1 MSQEAS
7 RTSKLLQSTA
17 VTGGMTLISRI
28 SGLARDTVFAGALG
42 ASISPVAD
50 AFYVAFRI
58 PNLFRRFSGEGA
70 FSQAFVP
77 VMSEYRQLDHDGEA
91 RQFVSHMAGRFAVI
105 LFIITLLGVIGAP
118 VLVMVLAPGF
128 LDDGPKFDMTVS
140 MVRVMFPYMMF
151 VSLVAMAAGILNSYS
166 RFAAAAFTP
175 VLLNLVLIVAA
186 IWGAGHF
193 SDPVQKA
200 EVLAGGVFIA
210 GVIQLIFQFPFLM
223 RIRMLPRPRLGRHE
237 GVSRVFRLML
247 PAMFGSS
254 VSQLNIIVIT
264 VLASFLATGS
274 VSWLYFSNRLV
285 EFPMGVF
292 GIALA
297 TVLLP
302 SLSRQHAVKDPESFS
317 RLLDWAMRLG
327 FIIGAPAA
335 AALIVLAGPI
345 LATLFFHKQFLA
357 IDVEKTMYALW
368 ASAAGLLGLILTKV
382 LAPGFYARQD
392 TRTPAKIA
400 AVAFA
405 VNIIMSLVLIG
416 PMRHVGL
423 AAAVSIAAYT
433 NALMLFA
440 QLLRTGVLSLQPGWS
455 LLLVQVGISTTT
467 MTALLVWGVGDWR
480 EWLHMSLVLQVRQL
494 LLWVI
499 AGFTT
504 YVITML
510 ILGIRPRHLHS
521 PAHT

>member
-1 MSQEAS
+1 
-7 RTSKLLQSTA
+7 
-17 VTGGMTLISRI
+17 MTLISRI
-28 SGLARDTVFAGALG
+28 SGLARDSVFAGALG
-42 ASISPVAD
+42 ASVSPVAD

-77 VMSEYRQLDHDGEA
+77 VMSEYRHKHPEAEAQL
-91 RQFVSHMAGRFAVI
+91 FVSHMSGRFAAV
-105 LFIITLLGVIGAP
+105 LFLITAAGVVGAP
-118 VLVMVLAPGF
+118 LLVMALAPGF
-128 LDDGPKFDMTVS
+128 IGKTNQFDMTVS

-151 VSLVAMAAGILNSYS
+151 ISLVAMAAGVLNSYS

-175 VLLNLVLIVAA
+175 VLLNLVLIATAV
-186 IWGAGHF
+186 WGAPYF
-193 SDPVQKA
+193 SDPAQALAWGVF
-200 EVLAGGVFIA
+200 LAGIV
-210 GVIQLIFQFPFLM
+210 QLVFQFPFLY
-223 RIRMLPRPRLGRHE
+223 RIHMLPRPKVSSHE

-274 VSWLYFSNRLV
+274 VTWLYYSNRLV

-302 SLSRQHAVKDPESFS
+302 SLSRQHSAKDPETFS
-317 RLLDWAMRLG
+317 RLLDWALRLG
-327 FIIGAPAA
+327 FIIGVPAA
-335 AALIVLAGPI
+335 AALIVLAGPL
-345 LATLFFHKQFLA
+345 LATILFHGKFLP
-357 IDVEKTMYALW
+357 IDVEKSMYAVW
-368 ASAAGLLGLILTKV
+368 ASAAGLLGLILVKV

-392 TRTPAKIA
+392 TLTPAKIA

-405 VNIIMSLVLIG
+405 VNIVMSLVLIS
-416 PMRHVGL
+416 PWQHVGL
-423 AAAVSIAAYT
+423 AAAVSIAAYA
-433 NALMLFA
+433 NAVMLFV
-440 QLLRTGVLSLQPGWS
+440 QLLRSRVLQLQPGWGR
-455 LLLVQVGISTTT
+455 LLAQVGLSTGA

-480 EWLHMSLVLQVRQL
+480 GWLRMTLLQQVEQL

-499 AGFTT
+499 AGFVT
-504 YVITML
+504 YVITIFIAGL
-510 ILGIRPRHLHS
+510 RPRHLLS
-521 PAHT
+521 PAHR

>member
-1 MSQEAS
+1 MSQEAPRS
-7 RTSKLLQSTA
+7 SKLLQSTA
-17 VTGGMTLISRI
+17 VTGGMTLVSRI
-28 SGLARDTVFAGALG
+28 TGLARDSVFAGALG

-91 RQFVSHMAGRFAVI
+91 RQFVSHMAGRFAVV

-118 VLVMVLAPGF
+118 LLVMALAPGF
-128 LDDGPKFDMTVS
+128 VDKANQFDMTVA
-140 MVRVMFPYMMF
+140 MVRIMFPYMMF
-151 VSLVAMAAGILNSYS
+151 ISLVAMAAGVLNSYS

-175 VLLNLVLIVAA
+175 VLLNLVLIAA
-186 IWGAGHF
+186 AAWGAPYLG
-193 SDPVQKA
+193 DPAKA
-200 EVLAGGVFIA
+200 LAWGVFFA
-210 GVIQLIFQFPFLM
+210 GLVQLLFQFPFLLK
-223 RIRMLPRPRLGRHE
+223 IRMLPRPRLGRHE

-247 PAMFGSS
+247 PALFGSS

-274 VSWLYFSNRLV
+274 VTWLYYSNRLV

-302 SLSRQHAVKDPESFS
+302 SLSRQHALKDPESFA

-327 FIIGAPAA
+327 FIIGVPAA
-335 AALIVLAGPI
+335 AALIVLAGPL
-345 LATLFFHKQFLA
+345 LATILFHGKFLP
-357 IDVEKTMYALW
+357 IDVEKSMYAVW

-400 AVAFA
+400 AIAFA
-405 VNIIMSLVLIG
+405 INILMSLVLIG

-423 AAAVSIAAYT
+423 AAAVSIAAYA
-433 NALMLFA
+433 NAVLLFT

-455 LLLVQVGISTTT
+455 RLLLQVGLSTAA
-467 MTALLVWGVGDWR
+467 MTALLLWGVGDWR
-480 EWLHMSLVLQVRQL
+480 DWLRMTIWQQIEQL

-499 AGFTT
+499 AGFAT
-504 YVITML
+504 YVIAML
-510 ILGIRPRHLHS
+510 ILGIRPRHLYS
-521 PAHT
+521 PTHT

>member
-1 MSQEAS
+1 
-7 RTSKLLQSTA
+7 
-17 VTGGMTLISRI
+17 MTLISRI
-28 SGLARDTVFAGALG
+28 SGLARDSVFAGALA
-42 ASISPVAD
+42 ASVSPVAD

-77 VMSEYRQLDHDGEA
+77 VMSEYRHKHPEAEA
-91 RQFVSHMAGRFAVI
+91 RQFVSHMSGRFAAI
-105 LFIITLLGVIGAP
+105 LFLITAVGVIGAP
-118 VLVMVLAPGF
+118 LLVMALAPGF
-128 LDDGPKFDMTVS
+128 IGNTDQFDMTVA

-151 VSLVAMAAGILNSYS
+151 ISLVAMAAGVLNSYS

-175 VLLNLVLIVAA
+175 VLLNLVLIATAV
-186 IWGAGHF
+186 WGAPYF
-193 SDPVQKA
+193 SDPAQA
-200 EVLAGGVFIA
+200 LAWGVFAA
-210 GVIQLIFQFPFLM
+210 GVVQLVFQFPFLY
-223 RIRMLPRPRLGRHE
+223 RIRMLPRPRVSSHE

-274 VSWLYFSNRLV
+274 VTWLYYSNRLV

-302 SLSRQHAVKDPESFS
+302 SLSRQHAAKDPETFS
-317 RLLDWAMRLG
+317 RLLDWALRLG
-327 FIIGAPAA
+327 FIIGVPAA
-335 AALIVLAGPI
+335 AALIVLAGPL
-345 LATLFFHKQFLA
+345 LATILFHGKFLP
-357 IDVEKTMYALW
+357 IDVEKSMYAVW
-368 ASAAGLLGLILTKV
+368 ASAAGLLGLIQVKV

-392 TRTPAKIA
+392 TRTPARIA

-405 VNIIMSLVLIG
+405 VNIVMSLVLIT
-416 PMRHVGL
+416 PWHHVGL
-423 AAAVSIAAYT
+423 AAAVSIAAYA
-433 NALMLFA
+433 NAAMLFIS
-440 QLLRTGVLSLQPGWS
+440 LTRSRVLELQPGWRR
-455 LLLVQVGISTTT
+455 LLAQVGLSTAA

-480 EWLHMSLVLQVRQL
+480 GWLQMTIWQQVEQL

-499 AGFTT
+499 AGLAT
-504 YVITML
+504 YVIAML
-510 ILGIRPRHLHS
+510 IVGIRPRHLYS
-521 PAHT
+521 PAHR

>member
-7 RTSKLLQSTA
+7 RSSKLLQSTA

-28 SGLARDTVFAGALG
+28 SGLARDIIFAGALG

-77 VMSEYRQLDHDGEA
+77 VMSEYRQLDRDGEA
-91 RQFVSHMAGRFAVI
+91 RRFASHMAGRFAVV
-105 LFIITLLGVIGAP
+105 LFLITLIGVIGAP
-118 VLVMVLAPGF
+118 MLVMALAPGF
-128 LDDGPKFDMTVS
+128 IGKAHQFDMTVA

-151 VSLVAMAAGILNSYS
+151 ISLVAMAAGILNSYS

-175 VLLNLVLIVAA
+175 VLLNLVLIATAA
-186 IWGAGHF
+186 WGAPYLG
-193 SDPVQKA
+193 DPAKA
-200 EVLAGGVFIA
+200 LAWGVFAA
-210 GVIQLIFQFPFLM
+210 GIVQLLFQFPFL
-223 RIRMLPRPRLGRHE
+223 IQIHMLPRPRLGRHE
-237 GVSRVFRLML
+237 GVARVFRLML
-247 PAMFGSS
+247 PALFGSS
-254 VSQLNIIVIT
+254 VSQLNIVVIT
-264 VLASFLATGS
+264 ILASFLTTGS
-274 VSWLYFSNRLV
+274 VTWLYYSNRLV

-327 FIIGAPAA
+327 FIIGVPAA
-335 AALIVLAGPI
+335 AALVVLAGPI

-357 IDVEKTMYALW
+357 IDVERTMYALW
-368 ASAAGLLGLILTKV
+368 ASAAGLLGLILAKV

-405 VNIIMSLVLIG
+405 VNIIMSLVLIH
-416 PMRHVGL
+416 PLHHVGL
-423 AAAVSIAAYT
+423 AAAVSIAAFA
-433 NALMLFA
+433 NAAMLFL
-440 QLLRTGVLSLQPGWS
+440 QLSRTGVLSLQPGWS
-455 LLLVQVGISTTT
+455 RLLLQVGLSTAA
-467 MTALLVWGVGDWR
+467 MTALLVWGVGNWRDW
-480 EWLHMSLVLQVRQL
+480 LQMTIWHQISQL
-494 LLWVI
+494 LLWVM
-499 AGFTT
+499 AGLTT
-504 YVITML
+504 YVLTML
-510 ILGIRPRHLHS
+510 ILGIRPRHLQS